1 MRKSPAQISDSE
13 SSLSSASTSTDEG
26 SKSGASTPARDH
38 HPAPETLAAAVDVG
52 EVRSSSRKRSHSRKR
67 CPCCPSSP
75 TSLHTLSPAHHAK
88 AKSPGG
94 DRAERPVR
102 PREVGVGHKS
112 ASPRASGRKK
122 EAPAEVG
129 EGEVKKTGAVQYSVC
144 LRECSVKLER
154 SPELSAPLKRS
165 PPERSSSSTVSLEPP
180 LKTESSASA
189 SHLRTTTTTTPEKTD
204 PLASEGKHTP
214 RSEHPSSPSSENTPK
229 KPASE
234 KSRKSASEKLKRPAT
249 DPYEGRKVKIYRTAS
264 EKLLPKNLALE
275 SASKERARRASKEKK
290 ERAAKAERPSE
301 HRDTEE
307 RQAGASGDSQGSPK
321 PYPCH
326 ICGKNLGSD
335 KALKYHISDHVNA
348 ASPRQQAGTE
358 SVAHSLV
365 YAKDLAPDKQGGY
378 ACNRCGYRTKS
389 LADLWKHAKMHVE
402 KGFQCKECCAAFAKP
417 ETLQHHMKAHNKGKA

>member
-1 MRKSPAQISDSE
+1 M
-13 SSLSSASTSTDEG
+13 
-26 SKSGASTPARDH
+26 
-38 HPAPETLAAAVDVG
+38 
-52 EVRSSSRKRSHSRKR
+52 
-67 CPCCPSSP
+67 
-75 TSLHTLSPAHHAK
+75 
-88 AKSPGG
+88 
-94 DRAERPVR
+94 
-102 PREVGVGHKS
+102 GHKS
-112 ASPRASGRKK
+112 ASPRAGGVKK

-129 EGEVKKTGAVQYSVC
+129 EGEVKKTGVVQYSVC

-154 SPELSAPLKRS
+154 SPELSAPPKRS
-165 PPERSSSSTVSLEPP
+165 PPERSGGSTVSLEPP
-180 LKTESSASA
+180 LKTEPSASL
-189 SHLRTTTTTTPEKTD
+189 SLLRTTTTTTTTTPEKTD
-204 PLASEGKHTP
+204 PSASESKHTP
-214 RSEHPSSPSSENTPK
+214 KTEHPRSPSSEQTPK

-234 KSRKSASEKLKRPAT
+234 KSRKSAFEKLKRPAT

-275 SASKERARRASKEKK
+275 SASKERARRASKEKR
-290 ERAAKAERPSE
+290 ERAAKAERPSA
-301 HRDTEE
+301 HGDAEE
-307 RQAGASGDSQGSPK
+307 RQASGDGQGSPK

-326 ICGKNLGSD
+326 ICGKNLDSD

-348 ASPRQQAGTE
+348 ASPRQQAGAE

-417 ETLQHHMKAHNKGKA
+417 ETLQHHMKAHSKGKA

>member
-1 MRKSPAQISDSE
+1 M
-13 SSLSSASTSTDEG
+13 
-26 SKSGASTPARDH
+26 
-38 HPAPETLAAAVDVG
+38 
-52 EVRSSSRKRSHSRKR
+52 
-67 CPCCPSSP
+67 
-75 TSLHTLSPAHHAK
+75 
-88 AKSPGG
+88 
-94 DRAERPVR
+94 
-102 PREVGVGHKS
+102 GHKS
-112 ASPRASGRKK
+112 ALPRAGGRKK
-122 EAPAEVG
+122 EASAEVG
-129 EGEVKKTGAVQYSVC
+129 EGEVKKMGAVQYSVC

-154 SPELSAPLKRS
+154 SPELSAPPKRS
-165 PPERSSSSTVSLEPP
+165 PPVSLEPP

-189 SHLRTTTTTTPEKTD
+189 SHLHTTTTTTPEKTD
-204 PLASEGKHTP
+204 PLASQCKHTP
-214 RSEHPSSPSSENTPK
+214 KTEHPSSPSLEHTPK

-290 ERAAKAERPSE
+290 ERAAKVERPSE

-307 RQAGASGDSQGSPK
+307 RQAGASSNSQGSPK